1 MDKRLKEIKKA
12 RREIMLKK
20 REEFYKTT
28 PDLHSKY
35 SHKIVETLKGTAE
48 YKNASTVMC
57 FVSFG
62 DEVITHDFIKDMIKH
77 GKRVCVP
84 YIVKGKKIMVP
95 SEITDFDRDLK
106 PGYFGILAPTEE
118 SLNIIPSD
126 SVDLIVTPGV
136 IFDKKGYRIGYGAGF
151 YDKFFS
157 TLTKKVPKIAIAFSL
172 QQAIDVPK
180 DEYDIPVDKLITEK
194 GITYFNSVPSDSI

>member
-20 REEFYKTT
+20 RKDFFKTS

-35 SHKIVETLKGTAE
+35 SQKIMDILKGTAE

-62 DEVITHDFIKDMIKH
+62 DEVITHEFIKDMIKH

-84 YIVKGKKIMVP
+84 YIIKGKKIMVP
-95 SEITDFDRDLK
+95 SQITDFDKDLK
-106 PGYFGILAPTEE
+106 PGYYNILAPTEE
-118 SLNIIPSD
+118 SLNIITGD

-151 YDKFFS
+151 YDKFFAS
-157 TLTKKVPKIAIAFSL
+157 LTKKVPKIAIAFSL

-194 GITYFNSVPSDSI
+194 GITYFNSGSNDN